1 MTFSFHA
8 PAKKSVLIRLFWG
21 FFLLFLLLH
30 PKQTSQAVAL
40 GLTICATRLIPSL
53 FPLMVLS
60 VFASHSGVCT
70 AFGQFLCRLT
80 KDRMNLG
87 NAGWGAFLLGTVAGF
102 PLGALTVFELQK
114 RGELSEQQ
122 ARRLCGICNNTGPA
136 FLIAYVGEGLL
147 GDARI
152 GWMLF
157 ACQLLAAFTILL
169 FTHPR
174 LRQKNDSSFHTST
187 VSPVQNSA
195 HDTDISISACLSDA
209 VKTAALNLVGVCGF
223 VVFFSVFLSSLYTLF
238 QPLFTMTPKLFVLC
252 CGFFE
257 LTRGVTIAAELS
269 TPPLTAL
276 FCAAFCGWAGLC
288 VHMQVMSFRTNTFS
302 FGHYLL
308 QKMIS
313 GVLTACYYLLFAMAL
328 PAFFRHL
335 DVFSKIFV
343 SPITV
348 FIPVVLTGI
357 FLLLFPHKGRTRFKS
372 QRDV

>member
-1 MTFSFHA
+1 MTSSFRT

-30 PKQTSQAVAL
+30 PKQTSQAVVL

-157 ACQLLAAFTILL
+157 ACQTSCRFYYPVVYPSASEAKKGQFFSYIHRL
-169 FTHPR
+169 PR
-174 LRQKNDSSFHTST
+174 PKFCSRHRYQYQCLPFRCSQNCGIQSCRRVRFCRFFLRFPFVSVHT
-187 VSPVQNSA
+187 VSTPVYNDPQ
-195 HDTDISISACLSDA
+195 T
-209 VKTAALNLVGVCGF
+209 VCI
-223 VVFFSVFLSSLYTLF
+223 VLWLF
-238 QPLFTMTPKLFVLC
+238 
-252 CGFFE
+252 
-257 LTRGVTIAAELS
+257 
-269 TPPLTAL
+269 
-276 FCAAFCGWAGLC
+276 
-288 VHMQVMSFRTNTFS
+288 
-302 FGHYLL
+302 
-308 QKMIS
+308 
-313 GVLTACYYLLFAMAL
+313 
-328 PAFFRHL
+328 
-335 DVFSKIFV
+335 
-343 SPITV
+343 
-348 FIPVVLTGI
+348 
-357 FLLLFPHKGRTRFKS
+357 
-372 QRDV
+372 

>member
-1 MTFSFHA
+1 MA
-8 PAKKSVLIRLFWG
+8 
-21 FFLLFLLLH
+21 
-30 PKQTSQAVAL
+30 
-40 GLTICATRLIPSL
+40 
-53 FPLMVLS
+53 
-60 VFASHSGVCT
+60 
-70 AFGQFLCRLT
+70 
-80 KDRMNLG
+80 
-87 NAGWGAFLLGTVAGF
+87 
-102 PLGALTVFELQK
+102 
-114 RGELSEQQ
+114 
-122 ARRLCGICNNTGPA
+122 
-136 FLIAYVGEGLL
+136 
-147 GDARI
+147 
-152 GWMLF
+152 
-157 ACQLLAAFTILL
+157 
-169 FTHPR
+169 
-174 LRQKNDSSFHTST
+174 
-187 VSPVQNSA
+187 
-195 HDTDISISACLSDA
+195 
-209 VKTAALNLVGVCGF
+209 
-223 VVFFSVFLSSLYTLF
+223 
-238 QPLFTMTPKLFVLC
+238 PKLFVLC

-372 QRDV
+372 ERDV

>member
-1 MTFSFHA
+1 MTSSFRT

-30 PKQTSQAVAL
+30 PKQTSQAVVL
-40 GLTICATRLIPSL
+40 GLTICASRLIPSL

-114 RGELSEQQ
+114 HGELSEQQ

-187 VSPVQNSA
+187 VSPTQNSA
-195 HDTDISISACLSDA
+195 RNTDVNISACLSDA
-209 VKTAALNLVGVCGF
+209 VKTAASNLVGVCGF

-238 QPLFTMTPKLFVLC
+238 QPLFTMAPKLFVLC
-252 CGFFE
+252 CGF
-257 LTRGVTIAAELS
+257 L
-269 TPPLTAL
+269 
-276 FCAAFCGWAGLC
+276 
-288 VHMQVMSFRTNTFS
+288 N
-302 FGHYLL
+302 
-308 QKMIS
+308 
-313 GVLTACYYLLFAMAL
+313 
-328 PAFFRHL
+328 
-335 DVFSKIFV
+335 
-343 SPITV
+343 
-348 FIPVVLTGI
+348 
-357 FLLLFPHKGRTRFKS
+357 
-372 QRDV
+372 